1 MREVAPGDIVF
12 SFSDTRIAAVGIAR
26 SYCYESPKPSEF
38 GATGMNWSAIGWR
51 VDVQFRELRH
61 RIRPMEHL
69 DSLGPVLPRKYSPI
83 QASTGYGLQSVYL
96 AAVPPALAAAL
107 FRLIGHEVD
116 SVQDTAN
123 DVAASNTE
131 APTVETTLEEWE
143 KREET
148 RILETPLITDTER
161 KALILARRGQGLFR
175 QNVMRIEKAC
185 RVTGVTRTEH
195 LVASHTKP
203 WRDSDNDERLNG
215 ENGFVLTPTID
226 HLFDRG
232 FISFENNGRL
242 IVSPRAD
249 LVSLARM
256 GIDPTQVTHVGA
268 FSSGQKQFLDY
279 HREFILRQAAV
290 FPGT

>member
-1 MREVAPGDIVF
+1 M
-12 SFSDTRIAAVGIAR
+12 
-26 SYCYESPKPSEF
+26 
-38 GATGMNWSAIGWR
+38 
-51 VDVQFRELRH
+51 
-61 RIRPMEHL
+61 
-69 DSLGPVLPRKYSPI
+69 
-83 QASTGYGLQSVYL
+83 
-96 AAVPPALAAAL
+96 
-107 FRLIGHEVD
+107 
-116 SVQDTAN
+116 QDTAN

-143 KREET
+143 KHEET
-148 RILETPLITDTER
+148 RILETTLITDTER
-161 KALILARRGQGLFR
+161 KALVLARRGQGLFR
-175 QNVMRIEKAC
+175 QNVMRIEKVC
-185 RVTGVTRTEH
+185 RVIGVTRTEQ

-203 WRDSDNDERLNG
+203 WRDSANDKRLNG

-249 LVSLARM
+249 PVSLARM

-279 HREFILRQAAV
+279 HREFILRRASV
-290 FPGT
+290 SDGGPS